1 MNNKNNELK
10 PTPKFFSETDHV
22 APRTKLEEKL
32 CNIFQEILGIK
43 KVGIN
48 DDFFCIGE
56 GLTTLNQ
63 FTAACQRELDIHIPC
78 DLLLKTKT
86 IARLSPCI
94 LKLKK
99 VIAPCAEVA
108 KYPLSFSQEQLL
120 FIENFE
126 QGTHAYHMPYLVKLS
141 DNVNLIALEAA
152 FNVVINRHPVLKSI
166 YRTDEKNNSYQHALT
181 SDVAMDMHVLDEKSE
196 LLPKV
201 KKEISRP
208 FDLTHEPSIRLHC
221 YETPSHRYLLLL
233 FHHIAFDVWSNQ
245 IFRKEVSQAYQALC
259 QGAPHALPDLD
270 ISYVDYT
277 IWQRRYLQGNV
288 LTNLQTFWQQQ
299 LLGVE
304 QFRLPT
310 DYPRPK
316 KSNHQGR
323 SIDFQ
328 LDPCLSEQL
337 RALAK
342 AKETTMYTVLLSSF
356 YITLSAISGQN
367 DIVLGTPAANRDHKQ
382 TQSLI
387 GFFVN
392 TLVLRSNVQSGT
404 TINAFIKQVHHIV
417 RQAKAHQALPFAQL
431 LDLLSVER
439 DPSRHPIFQ
448 VMLSLKSFNDS
459 TMKNI
464 SLPFETIYSEY
475 STNFYTP
482 AQFDLTL
489 FLDSRQATITGNFVY
504 AVSLFD
510 EETIKRISGLYQR
523 VLKAVVANQQQC
535 IGDIALL
542 NESDSHTL
550 LHTWNNTDA
559 PYPED
564 KTLQQLFEAQVAKTP
579 DNIALVFEE
588 EQLTYKQL
596 NERANQL
603 AYAIRA
609 HYQGG
614 ESQGIKPDTL
624 IALYLD
630 RSLEMVISI
639 LGVLKAG
646 GAYVPISPDYPS
658 TRTQYILNDTKTSL
672 ILTQQH
678 YMKQLNN
685 CITELEIKPTLLV
698 TDDLSEDL
706 KTVNLAPISTAKDLA
721 YVIYTSGT
729 TGQPKGVLQLHTNVL
744 RLFASSDEH
753 FDFNSNDTWV
763 LFHDYTFDFSVWE
776 LWGSLLYG
784 GRIIIP
790 AKNVTRDIHKFVQLC
805 INEKVSILNQTPAA
819 FYLFIDTSLR
829 ADFEFSY
836 LRYVIFGGDKLS
848 LSRLKPWWDIYAENS
863 PRLINMY
870 GITETTV
877 HVTYKSLSPKS
888 TLKGSIIGKPL
899 KDVQTLVLNERRRL
913 VPIGAP
919 GELYIGGAGLARGYL
934 NQAELTSV
942 RFINNPF
949 ATNNDKAKGYT
960 RLYKTG

>member
-1 MNNKNNELK
+1 
-10 PTPKFFSETDHV
+10 
-22 APRTKLEEKL
+22 
-32 CNIFQEILGIK
+32 
-43 KVGIN
+43 
-48 DDFFCIGE
+48 
-56 GLTTLNQ
+56 
-63 FTAACQRELDIHIPC
+63 
-78 DLLLKTKT
+78 
-86 IARLSPCI
+86 
-94 LKLKK
+94 
-99 VIAPCAEVA
+99 
-108 KYPLSFSQEQLL
+108 
-120 FIENFE
+120 
-126 QGTHAYHMPYLVKLS
+126 
-141 DNVNLIALEAA
+141 A
-152 FNVVINRHPVLKSI
+152 FNVIINRHPVLKNV
-166 YRTDEKNNSYQHALT
+166 YRTDEKNNIYQRALAT
-181 SDVAMDMHVLDEKSE
+181 DVAMDMHVLDEQSE

-233 FHHIAFDVWSNQ
+233 FHHIAFDGGSNQ
-245 IFRKEVSQAYQALC
+245 IFRKEFSQAYQALC

-270 ISYVDYT
+270 ISYADYT
-277 IWQRRYLQGNV
+277 IWQRRYLQGDV

-299 LLGVE
+299 LSGVE
-304 QFRLPT
+304 QFRLPA

-328 LDPCLSEQL
+328 LDPRLSEQL

-367 DIVLGTPAANRDHKQ
+367 DIVLGTPGDKRDHEQ

-387 GFFVN
+387 GLFVN

-404 TINAFIKQVHHIV
+404 TIDAFIKQVHQIV
-417 RQAKAHQALPFAQL
+417 RQAKAHQALPFAHL
-431 LDLLSVER
+431 LDLLAVER

-448 VMLSLKSFNDS
+448 VMLRLKSLTDS
-459 TMKNI
+459 TMKKT
-464 SLPFETIYSEY
+464 SLPFETIYSGY

-489 FLDSRQATITGNFVY
+489 YLDSRQATITGNFVY

-523 VLKAVVANQQQC
+523 VIKAVVANQQQC

-542 NESDSHTL
+542 NESDRHTL

-609 HYQGG
+609 HYQDND
-614 ESQGIKPDTL
+614 SKGIEPDTL
-624 IALYLD
+624 IVLYLD

-639 LGVLKAG
+639 LGVLKSG
-646 GAYVPISPDYPS
+646 GAYVPISPKYPI
-658 TRTQYILNDTKTSL
+658 TRTQYILDDTKTSL
-672 ILTQQH
+672 ILTQNR
-678 YMKQLNN
+678 YVSILNACCN
-685 CITELEIKPTLLV
+685 QQQSKPVLLA
-698 TDDLSEDL
+698 TDFVKKLTPYDKHNLPLVNTSNDLS
-706 KTVNLAPISTAKDLA
+706 

-729 TGQPKGVLQLHTNVL
+729 TGQPKGVMVTHSAVINRIYWSQQKYPL
-744 RLFASSDEH
+744 SSSSRTLLKTPYI
-753 FDFNSNDTWV
+753 FDV
-763 LFHDYTFDFSVWE
+763 SVPE
-776 LWGSLLYG
+776 LLWAIFTGATL
-784 GRIIIP
+784 IIAP
-790 AKNVTRDIHKFVQLC
+790 PDIH
-805 INEKVSILNQTPAA
+805 NDPENLNT
-819 FYLFIDTSLR
+819 
-829 ADFEFSY
+829 
-836 LRYVIFGGDKLS
+836 
-848 LSRLKPWWDIYAENS
+848 
-863 PRLINMY
+863 LINDS
-870 GITETTV
+870 GVTTV
-877 HVTYKSLSPKS
+877 HFVPSMLSVFCQYLHQCKLTLPS
-888 TLKGSIIGKPL
+888 TVRQIFCTGEALTASHVQQFKITNQGAALLTNLYGPTEATIEVSFFDIIDESNKLIPIGRPIINTQFYVL
-899 KDVQTLVLNERRRL
+899 SDTLELA
-913 VPIGAP
+913 PIGAP

-934 NQAELTSV
+934 NQPELTAD
-942 RFINNPF
+942 RFIDNPF
-949 ATNNDKAKGYT
+949 ATSAD
-960 RLYKTG
+960 